1 MDIYKYWIVLDCGIW
16 IPCLI
21 FCTFLYFKVSQNH
34 EGEDGMVTVPIEI
47 KFQWIY
53 SQSNAKLFIEN
64 ISKILSLMSR
74 GTCSLCS
81 MKLSILLKL
90 KMIA

>member
-1 MDIYKYWIVLDCGIW
+1 MDTLSYFFVL
-16 IPCLI
+16 
-21 FCTFLYFKVSQNH
+21 FCIFKVSQNH
-34 EGEDGMVTVPIEI
+34 EGEDGITVPIEI
-47 KFQWIY
+47 MFQWIY

-64 ISKILSLMSR
+64 ISKILSMMCR
-74 GTCSLCS
+74 WTGSLCS